1 MANTERLKKIEDQ
14 MAKLKAQKQAILNR
28 DRVQERKARTHR
40 LVQAGAVIEKYFGIM
55 TIEELTAW
63 AENIKAQEAHN
74 QPVANEK
81 TCPKCG
87 SPLEKSM
94 GSMANFG
101 DVLHIQI
108 AITQKRYKENP
119 AYLAGSFFIC
129 AASSAANA
137 SR

>member
-1 MANTERLKKIEDQ
+1 MANEEKLKKIDEQ
-14 MAKLKAQKQAILNR
+14 MEKLKARKQAILNR

-63 AENIKAQEAHN
+63 AENIKSQEAHN

-87 SPLEKSM
+87 SPMRKKLGLYGEFWGCSSHPNCNYSEK
-94 GSMANFG
+94 
-101 DVLHIQI
+101 I
-108 AITQKRYKENP
+108 
-119 AYLAGSFFIC
+119 
-129 AASSAANA
+129 
-137 SR
+137 

>member
-87 SPLEKSM
+87 SPLVKKHGQYGEFWGCSSHPNCTYSEK
-94 GSMANFG
+94 
-101 DVLHIQI
+101 I
-108 AITQKRYKENP
+108 
-119 AYLAGSFFIC
+119 
-129 AASSAANA
+129 
-137 SR
+137 